1 MPDADLPL
9 KLVKLR
15 WLWLAGLALSLAGLA
30 SAGIALPYPPLM
42 LATAA
47 AVVANLLW
55 QSAPA
60 HRLARLDMQLAWDAL
75 FLTELFFFT
84 GGSANPLVS
93 LYLLLIALSA
103 LTQPPRTTRALAL
116 ACVLAYGVLFVW
128 HRPLPPVPGGTDM
141 LIALHL
147 AGMWLTFAASAW
159 VIGGPL
165 ARLALTLRRREQE
178 IARLRE
184 NQLRDEQLVALGML
198 AASAAHELGTPLNTL
213 TLLCDDWQAA
223 PPAAG
228 MEDDLVL
235 MRDQLAACRLALARL
250 RSRGH
255 DNTPA
260 SAAPLAGQLS
270 ALLADWLNLRP
281 GVLLETEFD
290 LPGAPLPPFDPGF
303 GPALVNLL
311 NNAADAAGNQ
321 PLRLSARIADRQLVL
336 NLSHPGELGV
346 SLAQR
351 PLNPQPSSKP
361 NGLGLGTFLAHA
373 TLEKLGGRLEV
384 RPQAGQVLTRLSL
397 PLPRHAD
404 PAAD

>member
-165 ARLALTLRRREQE
+165 ARLALTL
-178 IARLRE
+178 
-184 NQLRDEQLVALGML
+184 
-198 AASAAHELGTPLNTL
+198 
-213 TLLCDDWQAA
+213 
-223 PPAAG
+223 
-228 MEDDLVL
+228 
-235 MRDQLAACRLALARL
+235 
-250 RSRGH
+250 
-255 DNTPA
+255 
-260 SAAPLAGQLS
+260 
-270 ALLADWLNLRP
+270 
-281 GVLLETEFD
+281 
-290 LPGAPLPPFDPGF
+290 
-303 GPALVNLL
+303 
-311 NNAADAAGNQ
+311 
-321 PLRLSARIADRQLVL
+321 
-336 NLSHPGELGV
+336 
-346 SLAQR
+346 
-351 PLNPQPSSKP
+351 
-361 NGLGLGTFLAHA
+361 
-373 TLEKLGGRLEV
+373 
-384 RPQAGQVLTRLSL
+384 
-397 PLPRHAD
+397 
-404 PAAD
+404 

>member
-1 MPDADLPL
+1 MFLIRCGARPPEEVGDGNSSVPGRVAGHDDRVERHQRDREAFQEVDYSAFFGAFAAFLFVALLCQVLISGTSVECWLRRDLP
-9 KLVKLR
+9 R
-15 WLWLAGLALSLAGLA
+15 PQRFTWLALSLAGLA
-30 SAGIALPYPPLM
+30 SAGIALPYPPLL

-103 LTQPPRTTRALAL
+103 LTQSPRTTRALAL
-116 ACVLAYGVLFVW
+116 ACVLAYGALFVW

-235 MRDQLAACRLALARL
+235 MRDQQIGRASCRER
-250 RSRGH
+250 
-255 DNTPA
+255 
-260 SAAPLAGQLS
+260 
-270 ALLADWLNLRP
+270 
-281 GVLLETEFD
+281 
-290 LPGAPLPPFDPGF
+290 
-303 GPALVNLL
+303 
-311 NNAADAAGNQ
+311 
-321 PLRLSARIADRQLVL
+321 
-336 NLSHPGELGV
+336 V
-346 SLAQR
+346 SS
-351 PLNPQPSSKP
+351 P
-361 NGLGLGTFLAHA
+361 
-373 TLEKLGGRLEV
+373 V
-384 RPQAGQVLTRLSL
+384 
-397 PLPRHAD
+397 
-404 PAAD
+404 

>member
-30 SAGIALPYPPLM
+30 SAGIALPYPPLL

-103 LTQPPRTTRALAL
+103 LTQSPRTTRALAL
-116 ACVLAYGVLFVW
+116 ACVLAYGALFVW

-255 DNTPA
+255 DEAPA
-260 SAAPLAGQLS
+260 CAVPLAGQLS

-281 GVLLETEFD
+281 GVLLETDFD

-311 NNAADAAGNQ
+311 NNAADAGPDKLDIRLDWDHQ
-321 PLRLSARIADRQLVL
+321 WLRLSIRDHGAGVPLAIAEQL
-336 NLSHPGELGV
+336 G
-346 SLAQR
+346 R
-351 PLNPQPSSKP
+351 PFFTTKGKGF
-361 NGLGLGTFLAHA
+361 GLGLFLSQASVTRAGGTVKLYNHEAGG
-373 TLEKLGGRLEV
+373 TLTELK
-384 RPQAGQVLTRLSL
+384 
-397 PLPRHAD
+397 LPRAYGV
-404 PAAD
+404 A